1 MNWFLY
7 IITEDF
13 LDEEG
18 KEVKAGEAG
27 VGECS
32 ISPGI
37 VDSYK
42 GVMYIV
48 PGKYVREQVRSR
60 KIKNHPSAAVI
71 REIIEDYYNKEDVI
85 EISPNDNKFF
95 ID

>member
-13 LDEEG
+13 IDEDG
-18 KEVKAGEAG
+18 KPVKSGDAG

-32 ISPGI
+32 MSPGI
-37 VDSYK
+37 VDSYR

-48 PGKYVREQVRSR
+48 PGKYVREQVRKR
-60 KIKNHPSAAVI
+60 KIKIHPSAVII
-71 REIIEDYYNKEDVI
+71 REIIEDFYNKERVI
-85 EISPNDNKFF
+85 EISPHDNKFF

>member
-1 MNWFLY
+1 MV
-7 IITEDF
+7 TEDF
-13 LDEEG
+13 VDDEG
-18 KEVKAGEAG
+18 KDVFAGSAG

-32 ISPGI
+32 MSPGI

-48 PGKYVREQVRSR
+48 PGSYVREQVAKR
-60 KIKNHPSAAVI
+60 KIKNHPSAGVV
-71 REIIEDYYNKEDVI
+71 REIIEAYYTRENTININPDDED
-85 EISPNDNKFF
+85 FF

>member
-13 LDEEG
+13 VDETG
-18 KEVKAGEAG
+18 KQVKSGDAG

-32 ISPGI
+32 MSPGI

-42 GVMYIV
+42 GIMYIV
-48 PGKYVREQVRSR
+48 PGNYVREQVRKR
-60 KIKNHPSAAVI
+60 KIKNHPSAAII
-71 REIIEDYYNKEDVI
+71 REIIEDFYNKEQVI
-85 EISPNDNKFF
+85 EISPHDNKFF